1 MDMDKVIGE
10 GRICRPNKD
19 LFYIKGS
26 LHKREGQIQLNLE
39 RAKEMGKLQPSHD
52 QLQKELELLRKKV
65 QTEQDQYS
73 QGQCSFLGRLI
84 ECYVKLTSQY
94 EGRGV
99 QRDQLGKHWYRLV
112 VGTD

>member
-26 LHKREGQIQLNLE
+26 WHKTVGQIQLNLE
-39 RAKEMGKLQPSHD
+39 RTKEMGKLQLQPSHD

-65 QTEQDQYS
+65 QTEQDQY
-73 QGQCSFLGRLI
+73 
-84 ECYVKLTSQY
+84 
-94 EGRGV
+94 
-99 QRDQLGKHWYRLV
+99 RDSVRSLE
-112 VGTD
+112 D